1 LCNGTGYVGFIF
13 AVSVWTMIPSM
24 LLMGLGFAAMMP
36 SVNSWV
42 SKRGASEQQGMNM
55 GIVNA
60 FSSLGRVF
68 GPITG
73 GLIFDLVGP
82 QWPYLVGAG
91 IFFVA
96 LLFANVQFRRDA
108 RIRPRPMSVS
118 AD

>member
-1 LCNGTGYVGFIF
+1 
-13 AVSVWTMIPSM
+13 M

-42 SKRGASEQQGMNM
+42 SKRGVPEQQGMNM

-68 GPITG
+68 GPIAG
-73 GLIFDLVGP
+73 GMIFDLIGP

-91 IFFVA
+91 IFFIA
-96 LLFANVQFRRDA
+96 LLFAHVQFRRDA
-108 RIRPRPMSVS
+108 RVHPRPMSIS
-118 AD
+118 AG